1 MRTAGRR
8 IFEPHKPL
16 ALGLCLWYHLRRS
29 FRNRRLST
37 CGCTTGSNAP
47 TEKPA
52 QGIHELHLEQKSTPL
67 AEALNAQRI
76 NRLAH
81 FDVPAHKG
89 GRMNQELGEYFGP
102 LCMALDVNSMKP
114 LDNLGHPVSV
124 IKDAQQLAA
133 EAFGA
138 DSAFFMVNGTT
149 SAVQT
154 MIWSSCGRGDKIILP
169 RNVHRSAI
177 NALVVNGAVPIYV
190 NPGRD
195 KRLGIPLGMSVAAV
209 EKAIAEHPDA
219 KAILVNNPTY
229 YGICSNLE
237 EIVRIAHKAGMLVLA
252 DEAHGTH
259 FYFHEELPISAM
271 AAGADMAAASI
282 HKTGGSLTQSSIL
295 LTRKPVNPD
304 YVRQTITLTQSTSA
318 SYLLLSSLDI
328 ARRRL
333 YHKGREM
340 YEKTMEFAD
349 YAREEINAL
358 GGYYAFGTELV
369 DGDAAFAFDRTK
381 LSVHTRDI
389 GLAGIEVYDY
399 LRDDYGIQIEFGDI
413 GNLLAILSAGDRM
426 MDVERLISALA
437 EIKRLHERSPAG
449 LFDHE
454 YIDPVIAMAPQDAF
468 YTTKRRVPM
477 KDSVGHIAGEFV
489 MSYPPGIP
497 IVAPGER
504 ITPDIL
510 EHILFAKD
518 RGCFM
523 TGTEDMNL
531 DYIQV
536 VE

>member
-1 MRTAGRR
+1 MSQITQQA
-8 IFEPHKPL
+8 
-16 ALGLCLWYHLRRS
+16 
-29 FRNRRLST
+29 
-37 CGCTTGSNAP
+37 
-47 TEKPA
+47 
-52 QGIHELHLEQKSTPL
+52 TPL

-81 FDVPAHKG
+81 FDVPSHKG
-89 GRMNQELGEYFGP
+89 GRMNQELPDYFGA
-102 LCMALDVNSMKP
+102 LCMSLDVNSMKP

-124 IKDAQQLAA
+124 IKAAQELAA

-138 DSAFFMVNGTT
+138 DNAFFMVNGTT

-154 MIWSSCGRGDKIILP
+154 MIWATCERGDKIILP

-177 NALVVNGAVPIYV
+177 NALVVNGAIPIYV
-190 NPGRD
+190 NPGRN

-209 EKAIAEHPDA
+209 KKAIAEHPDA

-229 YGICSNLE
+229 YGICSNLA
-237 EIVRIAHKAGMLVLA
+237 EIVRIAHEAGMLVLA

-271 AAGADMAAASI
+271 AAGCDMAAASI
-282 HKTGGSLTQSSIL
+282 HKTGGSLTQSSLL

-304 YVRQTITLTQSTSA
+304 YVRQVITLTQSTSA

-328 ARRRL
+328 ARRKL
-333 YHKGREM
+333 YFKGRAM
-340 YEKTMEFAD
+340 YQKTMEFAD
-349 YAREEINAL
+349 YAREEINDL
-358 GGYYAFGTELV
+358 GGYYAFGQELV
-369 DGDAAFAFDRTK
+369 DGDEAFAFDRTK

-389 GLAGIEVYDY
+389 GLAGIEVYDH

-437 EIKRLHERSPAG
+437 EIKRLHERSAAG

-468 YTTKRRVPM
+468 YAKKRRVPM
-477 KDSVGHIAGEFV
+477 RESTGLVAGEFV

-504 ITPDIL
+504 ITPDVL
-510 EHILFAKD
+510 EHILFAKEK
-518 RGCFM
+518 GCFM

-531 DYIQV
+531 DYLMV
-536 VE
+536 VG

>member
-1 MRTAGRR
+1 M
-8 IFEPHKPL
+8 
-16 ALGLCLWYHLRRS
+16 S
-29 FRNRRLST
+29 SLSQQ
-37 CGCTTGSNAP
+37 A
-47 TEKPA
+47 A
-52 QGIHELHLEQKSTPL
+52 PL

-81 FDVPAHKG
+81 FDVPGHKG
-89 GRMNQELGEYFGP
+89 GRMNPELPEYFGP
-102 LCMALDVNSMKP
+102 LCMSLDVNSMKP

-124 IKDAQQLAA
+124 IKSAQELAA

-138 DSAFFMVNGTT
+138 DNAFFMVNGTT

-154 MIWSSCGRGDKIILP
+154 MIWASCGRGDKIILP

-177 NALVVNGAVPIYV
+177 NALVVNGAVPVYI

-195 KRLGIPLGMSVAAV
+195 RKLGIPLGMGLADVK
-209 EKAIAEHPDA
+209 KAIAEHPDA

-229 YGICSNLE
+229 YGICSNIV
-237 EIVRIAHKAGMLVLA
+237 EIAKLAHEAGMLMLA

-259 FYFHEELPISAM
+259 FYFHEDLPVSAM
-271 AAGADMAAASI
+271 AAGCDMAALSL
-282 HKTGGSLTQSSIL
+282 HKTGGSLTQSSVL
-295 LTRKPVNPD
+295 LTRRPVNPD
-304 YVRQTITLTQSTSA
+304 YVRQVITLTQSTSA

-328 ARRRL
+328 ARRNL
-333 YHKGREM
+333 YFRGRAM
-340 YEKTMEFAD
+340 YQKTMDYAD
-349 YAREEINAL
+349 YARDEINCL
-358 GGYYAFGTELV
+358 GGYHAFGPELV

-389 GLAGIEVYDY
+389 GLAGIEVYDH

-437 EIKRLHERSPAG
+437 EIKRLHERSAAG

-454 YIDPVIAMAPQDAF
+454 YIDPVIAMPPQEAF
-468 YTTKRRVPM
+468 YAKKRRVPM
-477 KDSVGHIAGEFV
+477 EESTGLVAGEFV

-497 IVAPGER
+497 IVARGER
-504 ITPDIL
+504 ITSDIL
-510 EHILFAKD
+510 EHILFAKE

-523 TGTEDMNL
+523 TGTEDMSL

>member
-1 MRTAGRR
+1 MKNAKTDLA
-8 IFEPHKPL
+8 FSQSQQAVPL
-16 ALGLCLWYHLRRS
+16 A
-29 FRNRRLST
+29 
-37 CGCTTGSNAP
+37 A
-47 TEKPA
+47 
-52 QGIHELHLEQKSTPL
+52 
-67 AEALNAQRI
+67 ALDAQRI

-81 FDVPAHKG
+81 FDVPGHKG
-89 GRMNQELGEYFGP
+89 GRMNPELPEYFGRP
-102 LCMALDVNSMKP
+102 CMELDVNSMKP

-124 IKDAQQLAA
+124 IKDAQNLAA
-133 EAFGA
+133 ECFGA
-138 DSAFFMVNGTT
+138 DNAFFMVNGTT

-154 MIWSSCGRGDKIILP
+154 MIWASCGRGDRIILP

-177 NALVVNGAVPIYV
+177 NALVVNGAVPVYI

-195 KRLGIPLGMSVAAV
+195 KRLGIPLGMGIADVK
-209 EKAIAEHPDA
+209 KAIADNPDA

-229 YGICSNLE
+229 YGICSNLP
-237 EIVRIAHKAGMLVLA
+237 EIVRLAHEAGMLVLA

-259 FYFHEELPISAM
+259 FYFHEDLPVSAM
-271 AAGADMAAASI
+271 SAGCDMAAASL

-295 LTRKPVNPD
+295 LSRRPVNPD
-304 YVRQTITLTQSTSA
+304 YVRQVITLTQSTSA

-328 ARRRL
+328 ARRNL
-333 YHKGREM
+333 YFKGRSM
-340 YEKTMEFAD
+340 YQKTMDYAD

-369 DGDAAFAFDRTK
+369 NGDTAFAFDRTK

-389 GLAGIEVYDY
+389 GLAGIEVYDH

-437 EIKRLHERSPAG
+437 EVKRLHERSPAG

-454 YIDPVIAMAPQDAF
+454 YIDPDVAMTPQDAF
-468 YTTKRRVPM
+468 YTKKRRVPM
-477 KDSVGHIAGEFV
+477 RESVGLVAGEFV

-510 EHILFAKD
+510 EHILFAKEK
-518 RGCFM
+518 GCFM

-536 VE
+536 VA

>member
-1 MRTAGRR
+1 MSARQSA
-8 IFEPHKPL
+8 
-16 ALGLCLWYHLRRS
+16 
-29 FRNRRLST
+29 
-37 CGCTTGSNAP
+37 
-47 TEKPA
+47 
-52 QGIHELHLEQKSTPL
+52 TPL
-67 AEALNAQRI
+67 ADALDAQRI

-81 FDVPAHKG
+81 FDVPGHKG
-89 GRMNQELGEYFGP
+89 GRMNPELPEYFGK
-102 LCMALDVNSMKP
+102 LCMSLDVNSMKP

-124 IKDAQQLAA
+124 IKYAQELAA
-133 EAFGA
+133 DAFGA
-138 DSAFFMVNGTT
+138 DNAFFMVNGTT

-154 MIWSSCGRGDKIILP
+154 MIWASCGRGDKIILP

-177 NALVVNGAVPIYV
+177 NALVVNGAVPVYI
-190 NPGRD
+190 NPGRNA
-195 KRLGIPLGMSVAAV
+195 RLGIPLGMGIADVK
-209 EKAIAEHPDA
+209 KAIKENPDA

-229 YGICSNLE
+229 YGICSNLG
-237 EIVRIAHKAGMLVLA
+237 EIVRLAHEAGMLVLA

-259 FYFHEELPISAM
+259 FYFHEELPASAM
-271 AAGADMAAASI
+271 SAGCDMAAASI

-295 LTRKPVNPD
+295 LTRRPVNPD
-304 YVRQTITLTQSTSA
+304 YVRQVITLTQSTSA

-328 ARRRL
+328 ARRTL
-333 YHKGREM
+333 YFKGRAM
-340 YEKTMEFAD
+340 YQKTMEFAD
-349 YAREEINAL
+349 YAREEINDL

-369 DGDAAFAFDRTK
+369 DGDEAFAFDRTK

-389 GLAGIEVYDY
+389 GLAGIEVYDH

-454 YIDPVIAMAPQDAF
+454 YIDPVVAMAPQAAF
-468 YTTKRRVPM
+468 YAAKRRVPM
-477 KDSVGHIAGEFV
+477 TESTGLVAGEFV

-504 ITPDIL
+504 ITPDVL
-510 EHILFAKD
+510 EHILFAKE

-536 VE
+536 VV

>member
-1 MRTAGRR
+1 MDLQQSSA
-8 IFEPHKPL
+8 
-16 ALGLCLWYHLRRS
+16 
-29 FRNRRLST
+29 
-37 CGCTTGSNAP
+37 
-47 TEKPA
+47 
-52 QGIHELHLEQKSTPL
+52 PL

-89 GRMNQELGEYFGP
+89 GRMNPELPEYFGK
-102 LCMALDVNSMKP
+102 LCMELDVNSMKP

-124 IKDAQQLAA
+124 IKDAQRLAA
-133 EAFGA
+133 ELFGA
-138 DSAFFMVNGTT
+138 DDAFFMVNGTT

-154 MIWSSCGRGDKIILP
+154 MIWAATNRGDKIILP

-177 NALVVNGAVPIYV
+177 NALVVNGAVPVYI
-190 NPGRD
+190 NPGRNR
-195 KRLGIPLGMSVAAV
+195 RLGIPLGMSVADV
-209 EKAIAEHPDA
+209 KKAIAQNPDA

-229 YGICSNLE
+229 YGICSNLV
-237 EIVRIAHKAGMLVLA
+237 EIVKLAHAAGMLVLA

-259 FYFHEELPISAM
+259 FYFHEELPVSAM

-295 LTRKPVNPD
+295 LARKPVNPD
-304 YVRQTITLTQSTSA
+304 YVRQVITLTQSTSA
-318 SYLLLSSLDI
+318 NYLLLSSLDL
-328 ARRRL
+328 ARRYLWR
-333 YHKGREM
+333 KGRDV
-340 YEKTMEFAD
+340 YQKTMEFAD
-349 YAREEINAL
+349 YARDEINEL
-358 GGYYAFGTELV
+358 GGYYAFGPELV
-369 DGDAAFAFDRTK
+369 DGDTAFAFDRTK

-389 GLAGIEVYDY
+389 GLAGIEVYDH

-413 GNLLAILSAGDRM
+413 GNLLAILSAGDRG

-437 EIKRLHERSPAG
+437 EVKRLHARSPAG

-454 YIDPVIAMAPQDAF
+454 YIDPDVAMTPQDAF
-468 YTTKRRVPM
+468 YSKKTRVPM
-477 KDSVGHIAGEFV
+477 EKSVGFVAGEFV

-510 EHILFAKD
+510 EHILFAKEK
-518 RGCFM
+518 GCFM

-531 DYIQV
+531 DFLQV
-536 VE
+536 VA